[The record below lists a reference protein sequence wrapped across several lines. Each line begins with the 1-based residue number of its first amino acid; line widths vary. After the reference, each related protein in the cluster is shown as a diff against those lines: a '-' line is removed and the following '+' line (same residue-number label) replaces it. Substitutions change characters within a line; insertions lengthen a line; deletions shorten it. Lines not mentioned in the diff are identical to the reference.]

1 MFRALK
7 SLGVPAPIPGV
18 DISRRKSMQALWEK
32 AGLQSIATRIIRIP
46 INYAGFDDFWQSY
59 SVLEGPSG
67 MAIRNMSAQQIEEL
81 KMRLR
86 EYLPCG
92 PDGRIAYES
101 FANAASGRVPS

>member
-7 SLGVPAPIPGV
+7 SPGVPSPIPGV
-18 DISRRKSMQALWEK
+18 DISRRESMHALWK
-32 AGLQSIATRIIRIP
+32 KGACYRSPRALSAFRSTNAGL
-46 INYAGFDDFWQSY
+46 DDFWQSY

-67 MAIRNMSAQQIEEL
+67 MAIRNMSARQIEEL
-81 KMRLR
+81 KMPLR

-101 FANAASGRVPS
+101 FANAVSGRVPS